1 MTSEYAK
8 QLGARLRAIRQQ
20 QGLSLQGVEEK
31 SEGRWKAV
39 VVGSYERG
47 DRAVTVNRLAE
58 LADFYRVPVSELLPE
73 GAPIQ
78 FDYAGKVVLDLERLY
93 DRQDEDF
100 AHVARYARAI
110 QQKRG
115 DYNGRVLTLRASD
128 MEALAVIY
136 DISPPDLVDRLTDSG
151 VIVEDPRAL
160 FES

>member
-1 MTSEYAK
+1 
-8 QLGARLRAIRQQ
+8 
-20 QGLSLQGVEEK
+20 
-31 SEGRWKAV
+31 
-39 VVGSYERG
+39 
-47 DRAVTVNRLAE
+47 
-58 LADFYRVPVSELLPE
+58 
-73 GAPIQ
+73 
-78 FDYAGKVVLDLERLY
+78 
-93 DRQDEDF
+93 
-100 AHVARYARAI
+100 VARYARAI